1 MSTMTQTEAGTYI
14 DEHGKAID
22 QLHHKLEAMPGVDK
36 ERLQKA
42 VETYKTAHQKFHDD
56 ALGCMN

>member
-1 MSTMTQTEAGTYI
+1 MSTMTKNEAETYI
-14 DEHGKAID
+14 DAHGKTID
-22 QLHHKLEAMPGVDK
+22 QLRGKLEAIPGVDK
-36 ERLQKA
+36 ARLEKA